1 MGFIPDDAVTLVEVL
16 EENANRAGDLSS
28 AEIPSLTGPWQPQAY
43 VCPVGNRLFMI
54 EGVTGI

>member
-1 MGFIPDDAVTLVEVL
+1 MGFIPDGAVTLVEVL

-28 AEIPSLTGPWQPQAY
+28 AGIPSLTGPLLPQAH

-54 EGVTGI
+54 EGVAGI